1 MDIISTILLI
11 GTSIIVSSYF
21 PVLSDDTFMEM
32 QVNIWI
38 AEIEAVSSIIPI
50 IDLIV
55 VIHFYICITLS
66 FCVRFRVSSG

>member
-55 VIHFYICITLS
+55 GYSFLYLYHFVFLCP
-66 FCVRFRVSSG
+66 F